1 MAKIEELI
9 PKERLQY
16 QVYIGLSIVVVG
28 LTGIIYFSDNLLFQ
42 RFIGRI
48 NPLIASFFI
57 VFLGVISLSFLLSRG
72 WFAIYKKENLKGLI
86 RVLVLQRYLY

>member
-48 NPLIASFFI
+48 NPLI
-57 VFLGVISLSFLLSRG
+57 LL
-72 WFAIYKKENLKGLI
+72 FNYHLPLIYLLHHRTLAQGDPQIL
-86 RVLVLQRYLY
+86 